1 MNDPAPRDSDR
12 ADEAVVDSEWRK
24 IEAERIALEQEE
36 AREDLLDA
44 EPRRRRWPWLALAL
58 AAALLAG
65 LVAAAV
71 VNARAKAPKPMTDS
85 AQPPA
90 GVKAQEQPE

>member
-1 MNDPAPRDSDR
+1 MNDPASSDSER
-12 ADEAVVDSEWRK
+12 ADEAVVDNEWRK
-24 IEAERIALEQEE
+24 IEAERIALEQQE

-44 EPRRRRWPWLALAL
+44 EPRRRRWPWLAL

-85 AQPPA
+85 TQPPA
-90 GVKAQEQPE
+90 GARAEGQPE

>member
-1 MNDPAPRDSDR
+1 MHDPAPSDPDR
-12 ADEAVVDSEWRK
+12 GDEAVVDREWRK

-44 EPRRRRWPWLALAL
+44 EPRRRRWPWLALA
-58 AAALLAG
+58 AALLAG

-71 VNARAKAPKPMTDS
+71 VNVRAKAPKPMTDS